1 MNNSTQLADYVTQR
15 FFVKQFFG
23 DSLTISAIIPLKV
36 TSMKPKTYYR

>member
-23 DSLTISAIIPLKV
+23 DSMTISVSESFFAVAGKAV
-36 TSMKPKTYYR
+36 A